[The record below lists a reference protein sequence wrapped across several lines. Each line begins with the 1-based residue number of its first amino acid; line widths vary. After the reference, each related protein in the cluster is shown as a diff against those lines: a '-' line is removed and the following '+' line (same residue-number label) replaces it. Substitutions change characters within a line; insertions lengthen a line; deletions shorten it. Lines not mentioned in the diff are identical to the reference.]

1 MTVNVSDWSET
12 PDSNTTVN
20 AVYIGPNAP
29 PANVDNGM
37 RSIMAGV
44 KTLSLTIPAT
54 ATFMPKS
61 GGVFT
66 AAITFTGAGAF
77 RYNVDPTLVSGRDFH
92 LVEGS
97 ARPASPAEGDR
108 AFYYTA

>member
-12 PDSNTTVN
+12 PAANTTVDS
-20 AVYIGPNAP
+20 VYIGPNCN

-54 ATFMPKS
+54 SAFMPKV
-61 GGVFT
+61 GG
-66 AAITFTGAGAF
+66 AFTGDIIRSGF
-77 RYNVDPTLVSGRDFH
+77 GGYRYNTDPTLINGRDYH
-92 LVEGS
+92 LIEGS
-97 ARPASPAEGDR
+97 SRPSSPAEGDR
-108 AFYYTA
+108 VFYYSA